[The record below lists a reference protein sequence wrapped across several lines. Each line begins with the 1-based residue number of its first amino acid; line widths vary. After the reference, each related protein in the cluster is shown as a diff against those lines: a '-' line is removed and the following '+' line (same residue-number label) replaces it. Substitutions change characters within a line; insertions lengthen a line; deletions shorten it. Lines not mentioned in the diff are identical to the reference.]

1 MEVNNSNNS
10 NNSNQIKE
18 GTTTSN
24 SSSNNNNNNGNN
36 NSISKVPLRTRILQ
50 IFLSFSSVSE
60 PLDPKVLFSELYYD
74 YRPSEVF
81 KVLNE
86 LVDEGIIAYKPDGMF
101 VILSMSLPK
110 VIKEILGLERILSA
124 KFLFNTICAYK
135 LFIRKGIEFEI
146 QPKLI
151 WQFINE
157 IHTARERK
165 NSIYELRK
173 KKILIGNKLNL
184 ETLNLILGYLNILKV
199 S

>member
-1 MEVNNSNNS
+1 MEVNNNSNNS
-10 NNSNQIKE
+10 NKQIKE
-18 GTTTSN
+18 GTTSN
-24 SSSNNNNNNGNN
+24 SSSNNNNGNS
-36 NSISKVPLRTRILQ
+36 SISKVPLRTRILQ

-60 PLDPKVLFSELYYD
+60 PLDPKVLFSELYYE

-86 LVDEGIIAYKPDGMF
+86 LVDEGIITYKPDGTF
-101 VILSMSLPK
+101 IILSMSLPK

-124 KFLFNTICAYK
+124 KFLVNTICAYK

>member
-1 MEVNNSNNS
+1 MEVNNNNS
-10 NNSNQIKE
+10 SSSSSNKQNKE
-18 GTTTSN
+18 GTTISN
-24 SSSNNNNNNGNN
+24 SSSNNNNCT

-60 PLDPKVLFSELYYD
+60 PLEPKVLFSELYYD